1 MYQGC
6 PHSSVGK
13 ESACNAGDPD
23 SIRGSGRSPGEGNG
37 SPLQYCLENPMDRRA
52 WQATVHGVARVR
64 YDLVTKPAPPIMY
77 QSIKFNPFLD
87 GSQLPPL
94 SHYTATPKSLTLLF
108 FYTFQNF
115 DKYS

>member
-1 MYQGC
+1 MQETRIQSEGLED
-6 PHSSVGK
+6 PLEKEMAAHSSI
-13 ESACNAGDPD
+13 AWRIPWT
-23 SIRGSGRSPGEGNG
+23 EG
-37 SPLQYCLENPMDRRA
+37 A